1 MRKIK
6 NRCDAESAFC
16 ELIVQA
22 GRVIGIPSLAGD
34 DEDDEEH
41 LARHGGNYRLTE
53 GTLNAICEC
62 EFGDPHFIGGPGV
75 FNFAQSVEQ
84 VNRIFERA
92 EPVVAEL
99 AIVLQQVTPDHA
111 NMFRADL
118 QLIQDWMARNC

>member
-6 NRCDAESAFC
+6 NRYDAESAFC
-16 ELIVQA
+16 ELIVEA
-22 GRVIGIPSLAGD
+22 GRVIGVPSLAD

-41 LARHGGNYRLTE
+41 LAQHGGSYQLTE
-53 GTLNAICEC
+53 GTLSAICEC
-62 EFGDPHFIGGPGV
+62 EFGDPHFIGGPAV

-99 AIVLQQVTPDHA
+99 TIVLQQVAPYHV
-111 NMFRADL
+111 NIFRADL
-118 QLIQDWMARNC
+118 QFIRDWMVRNC